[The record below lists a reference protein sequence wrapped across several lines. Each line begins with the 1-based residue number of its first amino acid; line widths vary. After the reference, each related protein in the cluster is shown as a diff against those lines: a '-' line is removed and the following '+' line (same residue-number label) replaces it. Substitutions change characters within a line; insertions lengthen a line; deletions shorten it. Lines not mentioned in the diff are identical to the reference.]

1 MKEKITKK
9 IEILGISENEVDE
22 REEKINNEL
31 KGLTREEFEEFKL
44 YFNSESHKFHISS
57 LINVKHLSKTIFI
70 LYKSFI
76 QYLIKVSNKKY

>member
-44 YFNSESHKFHISS
+44 YFNI
-57 LINVKHLSKTIFI
+57 
-70 LYKSFI
+70 
-76 QYLIKVSNKKY
+76 